1 MITGPYSSDFNHNG
15 DVAEILDPEVKN
27 IKIWAI
33 LIKAQRFEIIQW
45 TEYTVYNGSTC
56 AHLLS
61 ASFNVLYVH

>member
-15 DVAEILDPEVKN
+15 DVAKILDPEVKN

-45 TEYTVYNGSTC
+45 T
-56 AHLLS
+56 
-61 ASFNVLYVH
+61 